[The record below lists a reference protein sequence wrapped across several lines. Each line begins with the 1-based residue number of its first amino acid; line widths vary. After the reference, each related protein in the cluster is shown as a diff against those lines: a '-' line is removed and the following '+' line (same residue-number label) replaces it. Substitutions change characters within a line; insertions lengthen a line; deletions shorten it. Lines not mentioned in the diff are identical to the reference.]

1 MPARPVCPLPECAE
15 LQCRGRRAT
24 HPGEYLE
31 PDCRPCREPARLPR
45 WPALPT
51 TDRNRGHTSRWGVA
65 CGSAVRTAHCAAVHA
80 TAGFQGGSF
89 RAADD
94 GRDRR
99 YPSELS
105 FRLLRHCPSTISLRF
120 MVPLPRKRGRKSC
133 PFEVDPIRTFHRQR
147 PARGAGIS
155 GPPPFTGEVAAKRT
169 EGACGLAL
177 APGLPPR

>member
-15 LQCRGRRAT
+15 PQCRGRRAT

-51 TDRNRGHTSRWGVA
+51 ADRNRGHTSRWGVA

-105 FRLLRHCPSTISLRF
+105 FRLLRHCPLHHSASLH
-120 MVPLPRKRGRKSC
+120 GRSEEHTSELQSRENLVC
-133 PFEVDPIRTFHRQR
+133 RLLLE
-147 PARGAGIS
+147 
-155 GPPPFTGEVAAKRT
+155 
-169 EGACGLAL
+169 
-177 APGLPPR
+177 